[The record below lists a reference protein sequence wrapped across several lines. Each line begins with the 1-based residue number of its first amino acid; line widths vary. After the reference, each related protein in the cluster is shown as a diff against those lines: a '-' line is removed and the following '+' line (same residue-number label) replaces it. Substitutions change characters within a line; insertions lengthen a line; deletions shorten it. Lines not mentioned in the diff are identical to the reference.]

1 MKHPTALPLLA
12 LLTLF
17 VPSACGSLIRLA
29 DRPNQPIAAVAS
41 PTSAATTD
49 HHCADLLAQS
59 MVQVGPVH
67 GVWNCLE
74 PAVQS
79 RYTGSGDQAMSEAAA
94 YFLAPATLIGC
105 HQSVCVYSLPLEA
118 TTAAKLGISETT
130 MTIWLDDDGLVA
142 YAAVPAALR

>member
-1 MKHPTALPLLA
+1 MEHLRAFPLLA
-12 LLTLF
+12 LLALL
-17 VPSACGSLIRLA
+17 VLSACGPMM
-29 DRPNQPIAAVAS
+29 RPAEGSYPPIAAAAS
-41 PTSAATTD
+41 ASARATTD

-59 MVQVGPVH
+59 VVQLGPVH

-79 RYTGSGDQAMSEAAA
+79 GYSGSGDQAVVEASA
-94 YFLAPATLIGC
+94 YFLAPVTLIGC

>member
-1 MKHPTALPLLA
+1 MKHPTALALLA
-12 LLTLF
+12 LATLL
-17 VPSACGSLIRLA
+17 VSSACGSLIRPA
-29 DRPNQPIAAVAS
+29 DRPNPPIAAAAS
-41 PTSAATTD
+41 PTAAATTD

-59 MVQVGPVH
+59 VIQLGPVH

-79 RYTGSGDQAMSEAAA
+79 RYTGSGDQAVVEASV

-118 TTAAKLGISETT
+118 TTAAKLGITETT
-130 MTIWLDDDGLVA
+130 MTIWLDNDGLVA
-142 YAAVPAALR
+142 YAAVPVPLR